1 MILFVSLSV
10 FLDICIMASSMS
22 VIILIQPVT
31 QLLNLILGIVS
42 CILKDWSQSI
52 KFKRENEIRLICDS
66 FLWRLILQSSSV
78 LLCALFFLWVLSDIW
93 KPIKKQGTQKWH
105 SGFSSKWGLCP
116 SVNLTNVPFCQP
128 FPLVNLLKC
137 LLPIITGVSRKEFC
151 ASVKGGT
158 WMFQWHLPEG
168 MDMAEEMFEQQ
179 YLLKQMSNF
188 YHRKL
193 DIP

>member
-10 FLDICIMASSMS
+10 FLDIWIMANSMS

-31 QLLNLILGIVS
+31 QLLNLIFGIVS
-42 CILKDWSQSI
+42 LILKDWSQSI
-52 KFKRENEIRLICDS
+52 KFKRENEIYLICDS
-66 FLWRLILQSSSV
+66 FLWRLILQSSSI

-128 FPLVNLLKC
+128 FPLVNLLKW

-168 MDMAEEMFEQQ
+168 MDMAKEMFEQQ